1 MAPLSR
7 ENLGKFLLDGA
18 DTAETRSALSWVERE
33 LGVPLTQENAHVVRA
48 VAAIKA
54 GTPADAVAR
63 ILSWKEFEGFCAS
76 LLRAKGFAVT
86 ENLTMTK
93 PRGQVDLLARTTSI
107 ALAVDCKHWAR
118 ARGASALSRVASAQA
133 RRADLL
139 RAKTGS
145 IEPMVVVIIVLSE
158 EPTRYVNGAAVVPVH
173 ALGDFID
180 NFDSYADGLPR
191 H

>member
-1 MAPLSR
+1 MPPLSR
-7 ENLGKFLLDGA
+7 ENLGKFLLDGT
-18 DTAETRSALSWVERE
+18 DTAETRRALSWVESE
-33 LGVPLTQENAHVVRA
+33 LGIPQTQENLHIVRA
-48 VAAIKA
+48 IAAVRA
-54 GTPADAVAR
+54 GTPSDAVAR
-63 ILSWKEFEGFCAS
+63 ILDWKEFEGFCAS

-93 PRGQVDLLARTTSI
+93 PRGQVDLLARTTSV

-118 ARGASALSRVASAQA
+118 TRGASALSRVASAQA

-139 RAKTGS
+139 RTKLGKV
-145 IEPMVVVIIVLSE
+145 EPMVVVIVVLSE
-158 EPTRYVNGAAVVPVH
+158 EATRYVNGAAVVPIH
-173 ALGDFID
+173 ALGDFVD

>member
-7 ENLGKFLLDGA
+7 ENLGKFLLDG
-18 DTAETRSALSWVERE
+18 TATGETRMALSWVERD
-33 LGVPLTQENAHVVRA
+33 LGISLSPENAHVVRA
-48 VAAIKA
+48 IAAVKV
-54 GTPADAVAR
+54 GTPSEAVAR
-63 ILSWKEFEGFCAS
+63 ILGWKEFEGFCAS
-76 LLRAKGFAVT
+76 LFRAKGFDVT

-93 PRGQVDLLARTTSI
+93 PRGQVDLLARTTSV

-118 ARGASALSRVASAQA
+118 SRGASALSRVASAQS

-139 RAKTGS
+139 RLKMGGV
-145 IEPMVVVIIVLSE
+145 EQMVVVIVVLADE
-158 EPTRYVNGAAVVPVH
+158 ATRYVNGAAVVPIH

-180 NFDSYADGLPR
+180 NFDRYAEGLPR

>member
-7 ENLGKFLLDGA
+7 ENLGKFLLDGKS
-18 DTAETRSALSWVERE
+18 TSETRSALYWVERD
-33 LGVPLTQENAHVVRA
+33 LGIPLTQENAHVVRA
-48 VAAIKA
+48 IAAVRA

-63 ILSWKEFEGFCAS
+63 ILHWKEFEAFCAS
-76 LLRAKGFAVT
+76 LFRAKGFDVT

-93 PRGQVDLLARTTSI
+93 PRGQVDLLARTTSV

-118 ARGASALSRVASAQA
+118 TRGASALSKVASAQA

-139 RAKTGS
+139 RAKMDG
-145 IEPMVVVIIVLSE
+145 IEPMVVVIVVLSD
-158 EPTRYVNGAAVVPVH
+158 EPTRYVNGAAVVPIH

-180 NFDSYADGLPR
+180 NFDGYADSLPR